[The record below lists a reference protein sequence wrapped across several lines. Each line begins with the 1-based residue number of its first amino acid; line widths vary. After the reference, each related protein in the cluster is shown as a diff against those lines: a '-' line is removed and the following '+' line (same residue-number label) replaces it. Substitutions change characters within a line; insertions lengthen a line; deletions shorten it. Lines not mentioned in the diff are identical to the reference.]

1 VLVGLVGL
9 GRGDVLSNEAKEKT
23 PVAFVVLPNDLGS
36 REIKHH
42 RATSLLA
49 G

>member
-1 VLVGLVGL
+1 MGLVGL
-9 GRGDVLSNEAKEKT
+9 GGGDVLSNEAKVKT
-23 PVAFVVLPNDLGS
+23 PVALVVPPNDLGS